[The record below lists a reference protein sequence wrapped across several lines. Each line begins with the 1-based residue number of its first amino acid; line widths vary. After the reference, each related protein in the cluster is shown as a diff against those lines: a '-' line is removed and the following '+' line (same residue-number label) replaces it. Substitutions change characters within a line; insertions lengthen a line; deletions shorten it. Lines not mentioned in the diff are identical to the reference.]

1 MKIATIVLLSTI
13 IGAVL
18 IGAFVSAI
26 AFTHVDR
33 YYVSS
38 TRTAQVSSVTCA
50 WAHWTGWHLDE
61 IAYCSD
67 DASKVIDWV
76 AKANASLR

>member
-1 MKIATIVLLSTI
+1 MKLIVAGCILAVALIAGFI
-13 IGAVL
+13 
-18 IGAFVSAI
+18 SAI
-26 AFTHVDR
+26 AFTHVDL

-38 TRTAQVSSVTCA
+38 TKTAQVSSVTCA
-50 WAHWTGWHLDE
+50 WAHWTGWHTDE

-67 DASKVIDWV
+67 DAAKVVDWV